1 MHKIS
6 IIVPVHNTEKHL
18 RKCVASI
25 QAQTYKN
32 IEIILVENAST
43 DNSLALCHEL
53 AKEDDRINVIHLD
66 VGDPS
71 IARNEGIKA
80 STGDFLG
87 FIDSD
92 DTIEPNMYEEML
104 ALATKEGLD
113 IVFCDF
119 VKKYDYRSDRYVFEN
134 SGKITVAPAKEI
146 LKLNFKDKITQS
158 QCTLLSRKEIFSDIH
173 FPENRFYEDTATT
186 WKLLLKA
193 QKAGHIARP
202 FYHYYRHSGSIVHT
216 PSFKIHY
223 GHVLADIERI
233 DYINTSK
240 EFTTQEKQE
249 LCIKPLEGFY
259 RHLRKMVALAKSK
272 KEKEICIECREWSKA
287 LSGEYKLRKKF
298 SRIRNM
304 VNNYW
309 NLFWILNRIKP
320 FCL

>member
-6 IIVPVHNTEKHL
+6 IIVPVHNTEKYL

-43 DNSLALCHEL
+43 DNSLTLCHEL

-80 STGDFLG
+80 ATGDFLG

-92 DTIEPNMYEEML
+92 DTIDSEMYEQML
-104 ALATKEGLD
+104 NLIIQEELD

-134 SGKITVAPAKEI
+134 SGKVIVASAQEI

-158 QCTLLSRKEIFSDIH
+158 QCTLLSRRKLFDEIS
-173 FPENRFYEDTATT
+173 FPENRYYEDTATT

-193 QKAGHIARP
+193 KKAGHIARP

-233 DYINTSK
+233 EFINASQMYSK
-240 EFTTQEKQE
+240 EEKLE
-249 LCIKPLEGFY
+249 LGIKPLEGFY
-259 RHLRKMVALAKSK
+259 RHLRNMVSLAKSK
-272 KEKEICIECREWSKA
+272 EEKDICIECREWSMG
-287 LSGEYKLRKKF
+287 LPHEYRLRKKY

-304 VNNYW
+304 ANNHW
-309 NLFWILNRIKP
+309 KTFWILNRLKP
-320 FCL
+320 F

>member
-6 IIVPVHNTEKHL
+6 IIVPVHNTEKYL

-32 IEIILVENAST
+32 LEIILVENAST

-80 STGDFLG
+80 STGEFLG

-92 DTIEPNMYEEML
+92 DTIEPDMYEQMINL
-104 ALATKEGLD
+104 AIKEELD

-134 SGKITVAPAKEI
+134 SGKVIVASAQEI

-158 QCTLLSRKEIFSDIH
+158 QCTLLSRKKLFDEIS
-173 FPENRFYEDTATT
+173 FPENRYYEDTATT

-193 QKAGHIARP
+193 KKAGHIARP

-233 DYINTSK
+233 EFINASQTYSK
-240 EFTTQEKQE
+240 EEKLE
-249 LCIKPLEGFY
+249 LGIKPLEGFY
-259 RHLRKMVALAKSK
+259 RHLRNMVSLAKSK
-272 KEKEICIECREWSKA
+272 EEKDICIECREWVNA
-287 LSGEYKLRKKF
+287 LPYEYNLRRKF

-304 VNNYW
+304 AKNYW
-309 NLFWILNRIKP
+309 KTFWILNRLKP
-320 FCL
+320 F

>member
-6 IIVPVHNTEKHL
+6 IIVPVHNTEKYL

-53 AKEDDRINVIHLD
+53 AKEDDRIKVMHLEI
-66 VGDPS
+66 GDPS
-71 IARNEGIKA
+71 YARNEGIKA
-80 STGDFLG
+80 ATGDFLG

-92 DTIEPNMYEEML
+92 DTIDSEMYEQML
-104 ALATKEGLD
+104 NLIIKEELD

-134 SGKITVAPAKEI
+134 SGKVIVASAQEI

-158 QCTLLSRKEIFSDIH
+158 QCTLLSRKKLFDEIS
-173 FPENRFYEDTATT
+173 FPENRYYEDTATT

-193 QKAGHIARP
+193 KKAGHIARP

-233 DYINTSK
+233 EFINASQMYSK
-240 EFTTQEKQE
+240 EEKLE
-249 LCIKPLEGFY
+249 LGIKPLEGFY
-259 RHLRKMVALAKSK
+259 RHLRNMVSLAQSK
-272 KEKEICIECREWSKA
+272 EEKATCLKCREWAIS
-287 LSGEYKLRKKF
+287 LSSEYKLRKKY

-304 VNNYW
+304 ANNHW
-309 NLFWILNRIKP
+309 KTFWILNRLKP
-320 FCL
+320 F

>member
-6 IIVPVHNTEKHL
+6 IIVPVHNTEKYL
-18 RKCVASI
+18 RKCIASI

-53 AKEDDRINVIHLD
+53 AKEDDRIKVMHLEI
-66 VGDPS
+66 GDPS
-71 IARNEGIKA
+71 YARNEGIKA
-80 STGDFLG
+80 ATGDFLG

-92 DTIEPNMYEEML
+92 DTIDSEMYEQML
-104 ALATKEGLD
+104 NLIIKEELD

-134 SGKITVAPAKEI
+134 SGKVIVASAQEI

-158 QCTLLSRKEIFSDIH
+158 QCTLLSRKKLFDEIS
-173 FPENRFYEDTATT
+173 FPENRYYEDTATT

-193 QKAGHIARP
+193 KKAGHIARP

-233 DYINTSK
+233 EFINASQMYSK
-240 EFTTQEKQE
+240 EEKLE
-249 LCIKPLEGFY
+249 LGIKPLEGFY
-259 RHLRKMVALAKSK
+259 RHLRNMVSLAQSK
-272 KEKEICIECREWSKA
+272 EEKATCLKCREWAIS
-287 LSGEYKLRKKF
+287 LSSEYKLRKKY

-304 VNNYW
+304 ANNHW
-309 NLFWILNRIKP
+309 KTFWILNRLKP
-320 FCL
+320 F

>member
-6 IIVPVHNTEKHL
+6 IIVPVHNTEKYL

-53 AKEDDRINVIHLD
+53 AKEDDRINVIHLE

-80 STGDFLG
+80 STGEFLG

-92 DTIEPNMYEEML
+92 DTIEPDMYEQMINL
-104 ALATKEGLD
+104 AIKEELD

-119 VKKYDYRSDRYVFEN
+119 VKKYDYRSDRYIFEN

-233 DYINTSK
+233 EFINASQLYSK
-240 EFTTQEKQE
+240 EEKLE
-249 LCIKPLEGFY
+249 LGIKPLEGFY
-259 RHLRKMVALAKSK
+259 RHLRNMVSLAKSK
-272 KEKEICIECREWSKA
+272 EEKDICIECREWSMG
-287 LSGEYKLRKKF
+287 LPHEYRLRKKY

-304 VNNYW
+304 ANNHW
-309 NLFWILNRIKP
+309 KTFWILNRLKP
-320 FCL
+320 F

>member
-6 IIVPVHNTEKHL
+6 IVVPVHNTEKYL

-43 DNSLALCHEL
+43 DNSLALCHEI
-53 AKEDDRINVIHLD
+53 AKEDDRINVIHLE

-80 STGDFLG
+80 STGEFLG

-92 DTIEPNMYEEML
+92 DTIEPDMYEQMINL
-104 ALATKEGLD
+104 AIKEELD

-119 VKKYDYRSDRYVFEN
+119 VKKYDYRSDRYIFEN

-233 DYINTSK
+233 EFINASQLYSK
-240 EFTTQEKQE
+240 EEKLE
-249 LCIKPLEGFY
+249 LGIKPLEGFY
-259 RHLRKMVALAKSK
+259 RHLRNMVSLAKSK
-272 KEKEICIECREWSKA
+272 EEKDICIECREWSMG
-287 LSGEYKLRKKF
+287 LPHEYRLRKKY

-304 VNNYW
+304 ANNHW
-309 NLFWILNRIKP
+309 KTFWILNRLKP
-320 FCL
+320 F

>member
-6 IIVPVHNTEKHL
+6 IIVPVHNTEKYL

-53 AKEDDRINVIHLD
+53 AKEDDRIKVMHLEI
-66 VGDPS
+66 GDPS
-71 IARNEGIKA
+71 YARNEGIKA
-80 STGDFLG
+80 ATGDFLG

-92 DTIEPNMYEEML
+92 DTIDSEMYEQML
-104 ALATKEGLD
+104 NLIIKEELD

-134 SGKITVAPAKEI
+134 SGKVIVASAQEI

-158 QCTLLSRKEIFSDIH
+158 QCTLLSRRKLFDEIS
-173 FPENRFYEDTATT
+173 FPENRYYEDTATT

-193 QKAGHIARP
+193 KKAGHIARP

-233 DYINTSK
+233 EFINASQMYSK
-240 EFTTQEKQE
+240 EEKLE
-249 LCIKPLEGFY
+249 LGIKPLEGFY
-259 RHLRKMVALAKSK
+259 RHLRNMVSLAKSK
-272 KEKEICIECREWSKA
+272 EEKDICIECREWSMG
-287 LSGEYKLRKKF
+287 LPHEYRLRKKY

-304 VNNYW
+304 ANNHW
-309 NLFWILNRIKP
+309 KTFWILNRLKP
-320 FCL
+320 F

>member
-6 IIVPVHNTEKHL
+6 IIVPVHNTEKYL

-53 AKEDDRINVIHLD
+53 AKEDDRIKVMHLEI
-66 VGDPS
+66 GDPS
-71 IARNEGIKA
+71 YARNEGIKA
-80 STGDFLG
+80 ATGDFLG

-92 DTIEPNMYEEML
+92 DTIDSEMYEQML
-104 ALATKEGLD
+104 NLIIKEELD

-134 SGKITVAPAKEI
+134 SGKVIVASAQEI

-158 QCTLLSRKEIFSDIH
+158 QCTLLSRKKLFDEIS
-173 FPENRFYEDTATT
+173 FPENRYYEDTATT

-193 QKAGHIARP
+193 KKAGHIARP

-233 DYINTSK
+233 EFINASQMYSK
-240 EFTTQEKQE
+240 EEKLE
-249 LCIKPLEGFY
+249 LGIKPLEGFY
-259 RHLRKMVALAKSK
+259 RHLRNMVSLAKSK
-272 KEKEICIECREWSKA
+272 EEKDICIECREWSMG
-287 LSGEYKLRKKF
+287 LPHEYRLRKKY

-304 VNNYW
+304 ANNHW
-309 NLFWILNRIKP
+309 KTFWILNRLKP
-320 FCL
+320 F

>member
-6 IIVPVHNTEKHL
+6 IIVPVHNTEKYL
-18 RKCVASI
+18 RKCVASL

-53 AKEDDRINVIHLD
+53 AKEDDRIKVMHLEI
-66 VGDPS
+66 GDPS
-71 IARNEGIKA
+71 YARNEGIKA
-80 STGDFLG
+80 ATGDFLG

-92 DTIEPNMYEEML
+92 DTIDSEMYEQML
-104 ALATKEGLD
+104 NLIIKEELD

-134 SGKITVAPAKEI
+134 SGKVIVASAQEI

-158 QCTLLSRKEIFSDIH
+158 QCTLLSRKKLFDEIS
-173 FPENRFYEDTATT
+173 FPENRYYEDTATT

-193 QKAGHIARP
+193 KKAGHIARP

-233 DYINTSK
+233 EFINASQMYSK
-240 EFTTQEKQE
+240 EEKLE
-249 LCIKPLEGFY
+249 LGIKPLEGFY
-259 RHLRKMVALAKSK
+259 RHLRNMVSLAKSK
-272 KEKEICIECREWSKA
+272 EEKDICIECREWVNA
-287 LSGEYKLRKKF
+287 LPYEYNLRRKF

-304 VNNYW
+304 AKNYW
-309 NLFWILNRIKP
+309 KTFWILNRLKP
-320 FCL
+320 F

>member
-6 IIVPVHNTEKHL
+6 IIVPVHNTEKYL

-43 DNSLALCHEL
+43 DNSLALCHEI
-53 AKEDDRINVIHLD
+53 AKEDDRINVIHLE

-80 STGDFLG
+80 STGEFLG

-92 DTIEPNMYEEML
+92 DTIEPDMYEQMINL
-104 ALATKEGLD
+104 AIKEELD

-119 VKKYDYRSDRYVFEN
+119 VKKYDYRSDRYIFEN
-134 SGKITVAPAKEI
+134 SGKITVAPAKDI

-233 DYINTSK
+233 EFINASQLYSK
-240 EFTTQEKQE
+240 EEKLE
-249 LCIKPLEGFY
+249 LGIKPLEGFY
-259 RHLRKMVALAKSK
+259 RHLRNMVSLAKSK
-272 KEKEICIECREWSKA
+272 EEKDICIECREWSMG
-287 LSGEYKLRKKF
+287 LPHEYRLRKKY

-304 VNNYW
+304 ANNHW
-309 NLFWILNRIKP
+309 KTFWILNRLKP
-320 FCL
+320 F

>member
-6 IIVPVHNTEKHL
+6 IIVPVHNTEKYL

-43 DNSLALCHEL
+43 DNSLALCHEI
-53 AKEDDRINVIHLD
+53 AKEDNRINVIHLE

-80 STGDFLG
+80 STGEFLG

-92 DTIEPNMYEEML
+92 DTIEPDMYEQMINL
-104 ALATKEGLD
+104 AIKEELD

-119 VKKYDYRSDRYVFEN
+119 VKKYDYRSDRYIFEN

-233 DYINTSK
+233 EFINASQLYSK
-240 EFTTQEKQE
+240 EEKLE
-249 LCIKPLEGFY
+249 LGIKPLEGFY
-259 RHLRKMVALAKSK
+259 RHLRNMVSLAKSK
-272 KEKEICIECREWSKA
+272 EEKDICIECREWSMG
-287 LSGEYKLRKKF
+287 LPHEYRLRKKY

-304 VNNYW
+304 ANNHW
-309 NLFWILNRIKP
+309 KTFWILNRLKP
-320 FCL
+320 F

>member
-6 IIVPVHNTEKHL
+6 IIVPVHNTEKYL
-18 RKCVASI
+18 RKCIASI

-53 AKEDDRINVIHLD
+53 AKEDDRINVIHLE

-71 IARNEGIKA
+71 VARNEGIKA
-80 STGDFLG
+80 STGEFLG

-92 DTIEPNMYEEML
+92 DTIEPDMYEQMINL
-104 ALATKEGLD
+104 AIKEELD

-134 SGKITVAPAKEI
+134 SGKVIVASAQEI

-158 QCTLLSRKEIFSDIH
+158 QCTLLSRKKLFDEIS
-173 FPENRFYEDTATT
+173 FPENRYYEDTATT

-193 QKAGHIARP
+193 KKAGHIARP

-233 DYINTSK
+233 EFINASQMYSK
-240 EFTTQEKQE
+240 EEKLE
-249 LCIKPLEGFY
+249 LGIKPLEGFY
-259 RHLRKMVALAKSK
+259 RHLRNMVSLAKSK
-272 KEKEICIECREWSKA
+272 EEKDICIECREWVNA
-287 LSGEYKLRKKF
+287 LPYDYNLRRKF

-304 VNNYW
+304 TKNYW
-309 NLFWILNRIKP
+309 KAFWILNRLKP
-320 FCL
+320 F

>member
-6 IIVPVHNTEKHL
+6 IIVPVHNTEKYL

-43 DNSLALCHEL
+43 DNSLTLCHEL

-80 STGDFLG
+80 ATGDFLG

-92 DTIEPNMYEEML
+92 DTIDSEMYEQML
-104 ALATKEGLD
+104 NLIIKEELD

-134 SGKITVAPAKEI
+134 SGKVIVASAQEI

-158 QCTLLSRKEIFSDIH
+158 QCTLLSRKKLFDEIS
-173 FPENRFYEDTATT
+173 FPENRYYEDTATT

-193 QKAGHIARP
+193 KKAGHIARP

-233 DYINTSK
+233 EFINASQMYSK
-240 EFTTQEKQE
+240 EEKLE
-249 LCIKPLEGFY
+249 LGIKPLEGFY
-259 RHLRKMVALAKSK
+259 RHLRNMVSLAQSK
-272 KEKEICIECREWSKA
+272 EEKATCLKCREWAISQ
-287 LSGEYKLRKKF
+287 SSEYKLRKKY

-304 VNNYW
+304 ANNHW
-309 NLFWILNRIKP
+309 KTFWILNRLKP
-320 FCL
+320 F

>member
-6 IIVPVHNTEKHL
+6 IIVPVHNTEKYL
-18 RKCVASI
+18 RKCIASI

-53 AKEDDRINVIHLD
+53 AKEDDRINVIHLE

-80 STGDFLG
+80 STGEFLG

-92 DTIEPNMYEEML
+92 DTIEPDMYEQMINL
-104 ALATKEGLD
+104 AIKEELD

-134 SGKITVAPAKEI
+134 SGKVIVASAQEI

-158 QCTLLSRKEIFSDIH
+158 QCTLLSRKKLFDEIS
-173 FPENRFYEDTATT
+173 FPENRYYEDTATT

-193 QKAGHIARP
+193 KKAGHIARP

-233 DYINTSK
+233 EFINASQMYSK
-240 EFTTQEKQE
+240 EEKLE
-249 LCIKPLEGFY
+249 LGIKPLEGFY
-259 RHLRKMVALAKSK
+259 RHLRNMVSLAKSK
-272 KEKEICIECREWSKA
+272 EEKDICIECREWVNA
-287 LSGEYKLRKKF
+287 LPYEYNLRKKF
-298 SRIRNM
+298 TRIRNM
-304 VNNYW
+304 AKNYW
-309 NLFWILNRIKP
+309 KTFWILNRLKP
-320 FCL
+320 F